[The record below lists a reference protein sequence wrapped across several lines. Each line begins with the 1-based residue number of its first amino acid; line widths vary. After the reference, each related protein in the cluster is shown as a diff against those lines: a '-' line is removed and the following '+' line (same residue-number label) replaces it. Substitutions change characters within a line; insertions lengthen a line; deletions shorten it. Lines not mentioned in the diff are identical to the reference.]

1 MAGKWY
7 AFKKSADK
15 SGETE
20 LFVYDEIGSFGG
32 VGAKQFIGDL
42 KAHAGE
48 HIHLRINSPGGEI
61 IEGAAIFNA
70 LSRHEG
76 GLTVHI
82 DGLAASMA
90 SVLAMAGRPVYMAD
104 NALMMIHN
112 PWSMAAGES
121 RDLRKQADLLDT
133 MKTNLVRAYQKKT
146 GMEEKQIS
154 KLMDEETWMDALEAV
169 ALGFVD
175 AIEEGVPAAAS
186 AKQMRSRF
194 DNFQKA
200 MTAKKSE
207 VAETEITEPTVE
219 PVIDPIVEEIAVEV
233 EATEEPKKPERDPNA
248 GVTPILDAAAA
259 AQIGD
264 LTKELV
270 SLKQQLAEASEKIAS
285 LEKAGGL
292 MPADVVPAV
301 AATDAPF
308 DPVTAF
314 NAAAARKDS
323 AEMAKLLA
331 AHRATLWAAREN
343 FRGN

>member
-15 SGETE
+15 NGETE
-20 LFVYDEIGSFGG
+20 LFVYDEIGAFGG

-104 NALMMIHN
+104 NALLMIHN

-121 RDLRKQADLLDT
+121 SDLRKQADLLDT

-169 ALGFVD
+169 ALGFAD

-194 DNFQKA
+194 DNFQRA
-200 MTAKKSE
+200 MTSKNSE
-207 VAETEITEPTVE
+207 VAEQEISEPTVE
-219 PVIDPIVEEIAVEV
+219 PVVEEIVVEI
-233 EATEEPKKPERDPNA
+233 EAEVTEEPPVVEAETEAPK
-248 GVTPILDAAAA
+248 AAAGSEDFLA
-259 AQIGD
+259 KIGD
-264 LTKELV
+264 LTKEV
-270 SLKQQLAEASEKIAS
+270 AALKAELAQANEKVTS

-308 DPVTAF
+308 DPVIAF